1 MQDIHSLQRFVDAQA
16 PVFDR
21 VLAELRQGQKQSHWM
36 WFVFPQISGLGR
48 SETARHFALSG
59 LDEARAYLQH
69 PLLGPRL
76 EKCAQIIA
84 PQTQRSARQLFGT
97 PDDLKLHSSMTLFAI
112 AAPDQPVFDAVLAAF
127 FNGERDSA
135 TLEQLHLRQP

>member
-1 MQDIHSLQRFVDAQA
+1 MQDTYNLQRFVDAQA

-36 WFVFPQISGLGR
+36 WFIFPQISGLGR

-59 LDEARAYLQH
+59 LAEARAYLQH

-76 EKCAQIIA
+76 EQCAQIIS

-97 PDDLKLHSSMTLFAI
+97 PDDLKLHSSMTLFAM
-112 AAPDQPVFDAVLAAF
+112 AAPDKPVFDAVLDTF
-127 FNGERDSA
+127 FSGKRDSA
-135 TLEQLHLRQP
+135 TLKQLNLQQP

>member
-1 MQDIHSLQRFVDAQA
+1 MQDSHNLQRFVDAQA

-76 EKCAQIIA
+76 EQCAQIIA
-84 PQTQRSARQLFGT
+84 PQTHRSARQLFGT
-97 PDDLKLHSSMTLFAI
+97 PDDLKLHSSMTLFAV
-112 AAPDQPVFDAVLAAF
+112 AAPDKPVFEAVLAAF
-127 FNGERDSA
+127 FNAERDSA
-135 TLEQLHLRQP
+135 TLKQLNLQQL

>member
-76 EKCAQIIA
+76 EQCAQIIA

-112 AAPDQPVFDAVLAAF
+112 AAPDRPVFDAVLATF

-135 TLEQLHLRQP
+135 TLEQLNLRQP

>member
-1 MQDIHSLQRFVDAQA
+1 MQDSHNLQRFVDAQA
-16 PVFDR
+16 AVFKR

-76 EKCAQIIA
+76 EQCAQIIA
-84 PQTQRSARQLFGT
+84 PQSQRSARQLFGT
-97 PDDLKLHSSMTLFAI
+97 PDDLKLHSSMTLFAV
-112 AAPDQPVFDAVLAAF
+112 AAPDKPVFNAVLDTF
-127 FNGERDSA
+127 FSGQHDSA
-135 TLEQLHLRQP
+135 TLKQLNLQQP

>member
-1 MQDIHSLQRFVDAQA
+1 MQDTYNLQRFVDAQA

-21 VLAELRQGQKQSHWM
+21 VLTELRQGQKQSHWM

-76 EKCAQIIA
+76 EQCAQIIA
-84 PQTQRSARQLFGT
+84 PQMQRSARQLFGT
-97 PDDLKLHSSMTLFAI
+97 PDDLKLHSSMTLFAV
-112 AAPDQPVFDAVLAAF
+112 AAPDKPVFEAVLAAF
-127 FNGERDSA
+127 FNEERDSA
-135 TLEQLHLRQP
+135 TLNQLNLQQP

>member
-1 MQDIHSLQRFVDAQA
+1 MQDTYNLQRFVDAQA

-21 VLAELRQGQKQSHWM
+21 VLTELRQGQKQSHWM

-59 LDEARAYLQH
+59 LAEARAYLQH

-76 EKCAQIIA
+76 EQCAQIIA

-97 PDDLKLHSSMTLFAI
+97 PDDLKLHSSMTLFAM
-112 AAPDQPVFDAVLAAF
+112 AAPDKPVFDAVLDTF
-127 FNGERDSA
+127 FSGNRDSA
-135 TLEQLHLRQP
+135 TLKQLNLQQP